1 MKLKRLHK
9 HQQFA
14 NKNNTNIKSKHR
26 MKANNKWRGKKLIS
40 NNQTRQTTSGTVTM
54 N

>member
-1 MKLKRLHK
+1 
-9 HQQFA
+9 
-14 NKNNTNIKSKHR
+14 